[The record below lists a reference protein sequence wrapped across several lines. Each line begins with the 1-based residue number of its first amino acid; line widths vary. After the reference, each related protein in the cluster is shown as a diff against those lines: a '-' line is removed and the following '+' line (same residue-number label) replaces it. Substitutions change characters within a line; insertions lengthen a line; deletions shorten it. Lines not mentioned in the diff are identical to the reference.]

1 MVASDDCRKGE
12 SVMSLLD
19 RVESLKTKHA
29 ALEAAILSELGRPCP
44 DEAEVALLKRKK
56 LKIKDEIERMR
67 H

>member
-1 MVASDDCRKGE
+1 
-12 SVMSLLD
+12 MSLLD